1 MPKSANQKRKLI
13 LLQNYLYRQTDEEHP
28 ANARIL
34 MEELARSGITVE
46 RKTISSDIQTLTDA
60 GMDIHCRRGQG
71 GGWYVG
77 ARPFELAELKLL
89 VDAVQSSRFITRRKS
104 EALIQKLSALVSVPQ
119 EKALRRQVHV
129 SERVK
134 TVNERVY
141 YNIDALHDAI
151 ATKRGVHFR
160 YFEYNVKKERV
171 YRRGGTRYTVT
182 PCALVWDNENY
193 YLVGYDHDKGDT
205 RTYRVDKMEALG
217 PDETIPYPD
226 TCRDFDLTQH
236 SQTHFGMFHGEE
248 AQIRLRCENAMVGVI
263 LDRFGQEAMLIP
275 DGERHFTVTVPVAV
289 SPQFFGWLF
298 GLGPAVTILSP
309 ERARLAYQAQL
320 QAVAHAAEQVHSFA

>member
-1 MPKSANQKRKLI
+1 MPKSANQKLKLL
-13 LLQNYLYRQTDEEHP
+13 LLQRYLFRQTDEEHP
-28 ANARIL
+28 ASARAL
-34 MEELARSGITVE
+34 MDALARNGIAVE
-46 RKTISSDIQTLTDA
+46 RKTIYADIQTLIDA
-60 GMDIHCRRGQG
+60 GMDIHCQRGQG

-77 ARPFELAELKLL
+77 ERPFELAELKLL

-129 SERVK
+129 GQRVK

-141 YNIDALHDAI
+141 YSIDTLHDAI
-151 ATKRGVHFR
+151 ASNRGVCFR

-171 YRRGGTRYTVT
+171 YRRGGAHYTVT

-193 YLVGYDHDKGDT
+193 YLVGYDHDKGDI
-205 RTYRVDKMEALG
+205 RTYRVDKMDALTL
-217 PDETIPYPD
+217 DETIPYPD
-226 TCRDFDLTQH
+226 LCRNFDLTQY

-248 AQIRLRCENAMVGVI
+248 EQVRLRCENTMVGVI
-263 LDRFGQEAMLIP
+263 LDRFGQEVMLIP
-275 DGERHFTVTVPVAV
+275 DGETHFTVTVPVAV

-298 GLGPAVTILSP
+298 GLGTAVTILSP
-309 ERARLAYQAQL
+309 ARARLAYQQQL
-320 QAVAHAAEQVHSFA
+320 QAALKVLSST